1 MRERERERVCVCV
14 CVCVHVTETEMEEEK
29 GGRKDGRERQS
40 KNLGTGSKKGT
51 LFSIREFSNFRF
63 WLIH

>member
-1 MRERERERVCVCV
+1 M

-40 KNLGTGSKKGT
+40 KNLGTGSKKVT

>member
-1 MRERERERVCVCV
+1 MCVCVCV
-14 CVCVHVTETEMEEEK
+14 CVCVCACDRDREMEEEK

-40 KNLGTGSKKGT
+40 KNLGTGSKKVT